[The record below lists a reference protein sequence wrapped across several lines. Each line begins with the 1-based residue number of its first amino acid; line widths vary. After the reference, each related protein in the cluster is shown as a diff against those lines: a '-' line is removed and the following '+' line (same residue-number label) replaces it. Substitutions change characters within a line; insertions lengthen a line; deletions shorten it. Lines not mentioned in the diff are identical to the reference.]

1 MLLTLDV
8 KHITETQKL
17 GHLSHLE
24 IIHWAGGCLLVTGE
38 KTYSFFLVQVWRLL
52 SLYLLSKGIHI
63 N

>member
-38 KTYSFFLVQVWRLL
+38 KTYSFFLVQVWRL
-52 SLYLLSKGIHI
+52 SLNLLSKGIHI